1 MSLRIR
7 FRFDGKCSLHPR
19 YNPETEGRPQNA
31 NCQGCDGLY
40 VIHLYTRIARKKAEK
55 AEGLI
60 VRPTQSNLKSDAEFG
75 DQEQS
80 SGGVAD
86 YTGSE

>member
-1 MSLRIR
+1 
-7 FRFDGKCSLHPR
+7 
-19 YNPETEGRPQNA
+19 
-31 NCQGCDGLY
+31 

-55 AEGLI
+55 SEGLI

-80 SGGVAD
+80 SDGVAD